1 MKNNNEKIN
10 EAIHYLN
17 NAINFWVELADYE
30 DKKKDIEKTDQALD
44 LLVKLARKGNNESK
58 KL

>member
-1 MKNNNEKIN
+1 MKNNNEKIS

-17 NAINFWVELADYE
+17 NAINFWVELADYK

-44 LLVKLARKGNNESK
+44 FLVKLARKEQQ
-58 KL
+58 

>member
-10 EAIHYLN
+10 KAIHYLN

-30 DKKKDIEKTDQALD
+30 NKKKDIEKTDQALD
-44 LLVKLARKGNNESK
+44 LLIKLARKEANNENK
-58 KL
+58 I